1 MFVFT
6 RLLNIA
12 KGFWADFLNLK
23 LSGPIKVL
31 LCDVIITVQSI
42 LCSVTPLFAGLRF
55 LWEHIWCGGLLCLRN
70 HVSGKCWEGNF
81 VAFFFFFLKKC
92 DCNPGI
98 MGVCWLQGQCRKT
111 DLTSAS
117 CSWMQQCRHV
127 AQCLHC
133 CTTTYTFDAPV
144 VHENKHESVCC
155 YFIKLVSKKK
165 IGARVLAW
173 PLTLTCLRCAHM
185 LALYLQWRLFL
196 IILHNVAAVIN
207 SPEFEG
213 KTCPNQGFCVLSNKS
228 RLFSGKCRNKSRDHG
243 TAIYKM

>member
-1 MFVFT
+1 M
-6 RLLNIA
+6 
-12 KGFWADFLNLK
+12 
-23 LSGPIKVL
+23 S
-31 LCDVIITVQSI
+31 
-42 LCSVTPLFAGLRF
+42 
-55 LWEHIWCGGLLCLRN
+55 
-70 HVSGKCWEGNF
+70 
-81 VAFFFFFLKKC
+81 
-92 DCNPGI
+92 
-98 MGVCWLQGQCRKT
+98 VCWRQGQCRKT

-155 YFIKLVSKKK
+155 YFIKLVSKKKKK

-228 RLFSGKCRNKSRDHG
+228 CSCLTSLDSFQENAETRVEIMVKRRREVQQCIKCRKNICGSQNCDYSGKICCEKHNFVCETPVLPLG
-243 TAIYKM
+243 FNV